1 MSEHFGKLLVIMGG
15 VLLVSGEL
23 FILLSRIGNLNDLPG
38 TINLEVGNGRISI
51 PILASVV
58 FSIVLT
64 IILNIVVRL
73 FNR

>member
-1 MSEHFGKLLVIMGG
+1 MVIMGG
-15 VLLVSGEL
+15 VLLVSGVL
-23 FILLSRIGNLNDLPG
+23 FILFSRIDSLNDLPG

-51 PILASVV
+51 PILVSVV
-58 FSIVLT
+58 ISIILT